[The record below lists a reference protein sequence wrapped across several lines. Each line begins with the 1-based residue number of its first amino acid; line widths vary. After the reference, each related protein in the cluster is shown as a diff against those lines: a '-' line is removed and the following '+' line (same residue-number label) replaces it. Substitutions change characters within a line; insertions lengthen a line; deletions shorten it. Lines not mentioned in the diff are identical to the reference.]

1 MNLFD
6 FGVESFGQKPEAIK
20 ALAWPVNAWACF
32 VPENLN
38 PPLNIFE
45 KLILSLID
53 KKIVSTRSDLKY
65 ILTKEIGLNANL
77 VENIVDECCDKHT
90 DKRKKE
96 DLRIKE
102 ESMKNLKVMEN
113 GISLDMEP
121 SDKMKKIYLFEDLIT
136 NTVVPCF
143 NIDKLPDELE
153 AHPIDDDKC
162 ITLKYDKKFS
172 QPKTSSISNALYYW
186 SKIQKGKKTFE
197 NSNENRIDLDLQINA
212 DSDDLEEGMLD
223 FEVANDE
230 NKANSLNLK
239 WLTIFDDE
247 PTQLLVKGYVSFN
260 PSNPTSVEVIS
271 PFGNDYNNWF
281 MKIINRYRN
290 TNEDFNVELGLF
302 VEEKTE
308 VFKDKVAFD
317 NDLDIQLFEDFP
329 IICND
334 NKFSALKKSI
344 RDLAKVYAR
353 IQQGEDDEYSNFA
366 KNLRTALDVIFR
378 EAISANPE
386 VFEIRREY
394 SDSILGY
401 RTYTAAIS
409 QFVSAN
415 RLNDD
420 IRRRYSSENIW
431 KNMTHP
437 RGTIDRGNPKDNAA
451 LLLLY
456 ANRHPNSNVHS
467 FVLEYRNIFTELFDL
482 VQFGNGETHGNY
494 MQKYTL
500 ENIEQYYAQY
510 ENFVRAIY
518 SHLIEGANNG

>member
-1 MNLFD
+1 M
-6 FGVESFGQKPEAIK
+6 
-20 ALAWPVNAWACF
+20 
-32 VPENLN
+32 
-38 PPLNIFE
+38 
-45 KLILSLID
+45 
-53 KKIVSTRSDLKY
+53 
-65 ILTKEIGLNANL
+65 
-77 VENIVDECCDKHT
+77 
-90 DKRKKE
+90 
-96 DLRIKE
+96 
-102 ESMKNLKVMEN
+102 
-113 GISLDMEP
+113 
-121 SDKMKKIYLFEDLIT
+121 
-136 NTVVPCF
+136 
-143 NIDKLPDELE
+143 
-153 AHPIDDDKC
+153 
-162 ITLKYDKKFS
+162 
-172 QPKTSSISNALYYW
+172 
-186 SKIQKGKKTFE
+186 
-197 NSNENRIDLDLQINA
+197 
-212 DSDDLEEGMLD
+212 
-223 FEVANDE
+223 
-230 NKANSLNLK
+230 
-239 WLTIFDDE
+239 
-247 PTQLLVKGYVSFN
+247 
-260 PSNPTSVEVIS
+260 
-271 PFGNDYNNWF
+271 
-281 MKIINRYRN
+281 
-290 TNEDFNVELGLF
+290 
-302 VEEKTE
+302 
-308 VFKDKVAFD
+308 
-317 NDLDIQLFEDFP
+317 
-329 IICND
+329 
-334 NKFSALKKSI
+334 
-344 RDLAKVYAR
+344 
-353 IQQGEDDEYSNFA
+353 
-366 KNLRTALDVIFR
+366 DVIFR